1 MYIIITI
8 VAFIILIIGSIYGW
22 YKAYVKEE
30 LKITKLEESHKETV
44 KSLMGL
50 NNKFQQRII
59 ELEKRI
65 IELEN
70 YKKLRITLDDDD
82 ND

>member
-1 MYIIITI
+1 MELYVGITI
-8 VAFIILIIGSIYGW
+8 VAFIILIVGSVYGW

-30 LKITKLEESHKETV
+30 LKLTKLKEAHKKTV

-50 NNKFQQRII
+50 NNKLQLRV
-59 ELEKRI
+59 

-70 YKKLRITLDDDD
+70 YKKLKITLDKNENEN